1 MRVDFY
7 QIGDTPAE
15 QVIAGIAEK
24 LLADDG
30 RLIVV
35 AEDEVFLARLDR
47 LLWDL
52 APASFLPPPVAGGT
66 DDARQP
72 VLLTTSP
79 DAPNLARNMLIADG
93 SWRDSALSYD
103 RAFFMFDTATLED
116 ARAAWR
122 SLAGREGVER
132 HYWAREDGKWV
143 EKGSRV
149 AREEVHG

>member
-52 APASFLPPPVAGGT
+52 APASFLPHSVAGGT

-103 RAFFMFDTATLED
+103 RAFFMFDSATLED

>member
-7 QIGDTPAE
+7 QRAGTPAG

-24 LLADDG
+24 LLDEGG

-47 LLWDL
+47 MLWDL
-52 APASFLPPPVAGGT
+52 APASFIPHSVAGGT

-72 VLLTTSP
+72 VLLATSP

-93 SWRDSALSYD
+93 RWRDSALNYD
-103 RAFFMFDTATLED
+103 RAFFIFDSATLED

-132 HYWAREDGKWV
+132 HYWAREDRKWV
-143 EKGSRV
+143 ENR
-149 AREEVHG
+149 